1 MVKVVIASASS
12 ALARE
17 VIDALVASKK
27 HDIIAL
33 VRKDPAQFPALPGVE
48 WVKTAYDDKSELV
61 RLFKGVEAVICFLAV
76 HLDKDN
82 ATQKLL
88 IDASIEAGVRRY
100 APSEWATGIK
110 LESSLD
116 AISWYAGKIEISRY
130 LEKLN
135 EKKKVIEYTR
145 FQVGT
150 FTNYL
155 GHPHKTAN
163 HVHTLPFLFDFE
175 SQHAVAIEGSL
186 DDVIVWTTVQDIAG
200 VVARAVEYEGEW
212 PTIGGISGTKATIGE
227 LLRLAETIG
236 RPLKVDWL
244 KKEDLEA
251 EIRNTGDI
259 LVPDLRTATPE
270 QIGAFFQAVPAR
282 ILTAISRGA
291 YDVTDEWNKLL
302 PDYKFTQLEDFL
314 KSVWGGK

>member
-17 VIDALVASKK
+17 VIDALVATKK

-33 VRKDPAQFPALPGVE
+33 VRKDPAQFPPLPGVE

-61 RLFKGVEAVICFLAV
+61 RLFKGVESVICFLGV

-100 APSEWATGIK
+100 APSEWATGVK

-116 AISWYAGKIEISRY
+116 ALSWYTGKIEISRY

-135 EKKKVIEYTR
+135 KEKKVIEYTR

-155 GHPHKTAN
+155 GHPHKTTN
-163 HVHTLPFLFDFE
+163 HVHTVPFLYDFE

-186 DDVIVWTTVQDIAG
+186 DDAIVWTTVQDIAG
-200 VVARAVEYEGEW
+200 VVARAVEYKGEW
-212 PTIGGISGTKATIGE
+212 PAIGGISGTRATIGE
-227 LLRLAETIG
+227 LLQLAEVIG
-236 RPLKVDWL
+236 RPLKVDWV

-251 EIRNTGDI
+251 EIRNVGDI
-259 LVPDLRTATPE
+259 FLPDLRTATPE
-270 QIGAFFQAVPAR
+270 QVGAFLQAVPTR
-282 ILTAISRGA
+282 VLTAITRGA